1 MSQPMIVWCVTVAVL
16 LLAFLL
22 RAVEKH
28 YAGCRRNH
36 AVRKPRHLFELG
48 KEREMFYIPGDSD
61 DDDFDD

>member
-1 MSQPMIVWCVTVAVL
+1 MIVWCVTVAVL

-36 AVRKPRHLFELG
+36 AVRKLRHLFELG